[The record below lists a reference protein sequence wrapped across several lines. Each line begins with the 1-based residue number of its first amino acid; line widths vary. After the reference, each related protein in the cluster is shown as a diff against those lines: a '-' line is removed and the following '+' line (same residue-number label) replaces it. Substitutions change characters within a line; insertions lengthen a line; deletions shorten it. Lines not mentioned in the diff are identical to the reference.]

1 MSHLRKLVVENQI
14 SVVLAGI
21 VAGMLVPSLFEPLH
35 GWNTAFLQLIFFF
48 SALRVDMRELSRYAS
63 DLRMNALVSVFHLIL
78 FPTIIFFLVRTL
90 APDWALAYLIILA
103 VPTGMTIALMADY
116 FGGKTS
122 LAIVIT
128 ILSSLLAPFT
138 MPILFSVLVGRTI
151 PIDSFGMLRDL
162 LWAIVLPFFLAWLL
176 HRASPKVVERGSGL
190 WRTGSILL
198 FGILIASIV
207 SKTGGEEGAFTL
219 TLSTYTLVMI
229 AFSAILMVVLV
240 YLSYRMIYWRTVS
253 ERMTIALCMIYLNNT
268 LSLYIADRFFA
279 DQHIIPQLVVIL
291 LLLNA
296 MLPGFKFFAYRLVR
310 GRIPGSARSVS
321 A

>member
-21 VAGMLVPSLFEPLH
+21 VAGILVPGLFEPLH
-35 GWNTAFLQLIFFF
+35 NWNTLFLQLIFFF
-48 SALRVDMRELSRYAS
+48 SALRVDMRELTRYAR
-63 DLRMNALVSVFHLIL
+63 DTKMDVLVSVFHLII
-78 FPTIIFFLVRTL
+78 FPVLVFLPLQLV
-90 APDWALAYLIILA
+90 APDWSLAFLITLS

-128 ILSSLLAPFT
+128 IMTSVLAPFT
-138 MPILFSVLVGRTI
+138 MPVLFSLLVGRTI

-162 LWAIVLPFFLAWLL
+162 LWAIVLPFALAWLL
-176 HRASPKVVERGSGL
+176 HRSQPKIVERGANL
-190 WRTGSILL
+190 WRTASIVL

-207 SKTGGEEGAFTL
+207 SKTGGQEGALTL
-219 TLSTYTLVMI
+219 TLSARTLVMI
-229 AFSAILMVVLV
+229 GVSALLMVGLV
-240 YLSYRMIYWRTVS
+240 YLSYRMVFWRSVS
-253 ERMTIALCMIYLNNT
+253 ERMTIALCMVYLNNT

-279 DQHIIPQLVVIL
+279 DQHIVPQLVVIL

-310 GRIPGSARSVS
+310 GRIPGSAQSKS